1 MNFQK
6 DSIHLARGLS
16 LLLYIIP
23 VTLTSASTTDT
34 FPEEPPQEPLPSRA
48 PNAVETAIEAPQA
61 AENLISEENLT
72 ALMEQNLGPDDDAG
86 PPVILS
92 PQAAIDLALKRNLGL
107 AVTRYQPSIS
117 GDTLQIAES
126 EFDPVISSSVNAN
139 DRVSPQAATN
149 LEGVAQG
156 AQPRNSGQSGEFGV
170 SQKIPTGATV
180 TAGTEINRSTTNS
193 NRSFLNP
200 EYTTNA
206 TLSVRQPLLRDF
218 GAKVNL
224 AEIAKARLAL
234 NQSRLAVRREVLDVI
249 AAAEIRYWQLSAA
262 KARKLLFDSN
272 LELAENLLEENQER
286 ERLGLATRLDVL
298 QAQASLAARSE
309 DVILAQQATENAED
323 RLRTVLGDL
332 NYGIEASLEVEEL
345 PEINPPVPEFREAVR
360 SALAQDMD
368 TQIQYEIIEQRKIDR
383 SVARNRTLPT
393 LDFTAGVGLLGLE
406 GQPAD
411 AYDKALRGNGYNWS
425 TGLEL
430 SFPWGMRSARAQL
443 STRKKQVLQEETEL
457 AVIQQELLLRLR
469 EAWRAV
475 VAGKERTA
483 TTRASLVLNEES
495 FVRERARYD
504 AGASSFRNV
513 LEAQRDFDEAKI
525 RHLDAMIDLIEST
538 VSLSRLDGTIL
549 IRHGF
554 EWEEIDSE
562 TQTLPEPV
570 EPLPVDNLG
579 APS

>member
-1 MNFQK
+1 MFKALKN
-6 DSIHLARGLS
+6 IIALNCTVAS
-16 LLLYIIP
+16 LGA
-23 VTLTSASTTDT
+23 V
-34 FPEEPPQEPLPSRA
+34 FPEEPPQEPLPSRD
-48 PNAVETAIEAPQA
+48 PTELERNIEQPQPPEA
-61 AENLISEENLT
+61 LISEANMD
-72 ALMEQNLGPDDDAG
+72 ALMDQNLGPEDDAG
-86 PPVILS
+86 LLALT
-92 PQAAIDLALKRNLGL
+92 PQAAIDIALNRNLGL
-107 AVTRYQPSIS
+107 AVTRYRPSIS
-117 GDTLQIAES
+117 SDNLQVAEA
-126 EFDPVISSSVNAN
+126 EFDPNLAASVNAR

-149 LEGVAQG
+149 LDGVAQG
-156 AQPRNSGQSGEFGV
+156 SQPRNTGQSGDFSI
-170 SQKIPTGATV
+170 SQRIPTGATI
-180 TAGTEINRSTTNS
+180 TASTGISRTTTNS
-193 NRSFLNP
+193 NRAFLNP
-200 EYTTNA
+200 EYSTEARLN
-206 TLSVRQPLLRDF
+206 VRQPLLRDF

-234 NQSRLAVRREVLDVI
+234 NQSRLEVRREVLDVI
-249 AAAEIRYWQLSAA
+249 AATEIRYWQLSAA
-262 KARKLLFDSN
+262 RARKLLFDSN

-309 DVILAQQATENAED
+309 DVILAQQAVENAED
-323 RLRTVLGDL
+323 RLRTVLGEL
-332 NYGIEASLEVEEL
+332 NYSLESALIVEEL
-345 PEINPPVPEFREAVR
+345 PEISPPVPEFRQAVR

-383 SVARNRTLPT
+383 SVARNRVLPN
-393 LDFTAGVGLLGLE
+393 LDFTAGVGMLGLE
-406 GQPAD
+406 GQPDD
-411 AYDKALRGNGYNWS
+411 AYEQAFRGNGYSWN

-430 SFPWGMRSARAQL
+430 SFPWGMRAARAQL
-443 STRKKQVLQEETEL
+443 NTRRKQVLQEETEL

-525 RHLDAMIDLIEST
+525 RHLDAMSDLIEST

-554 EWEEIDSE
+554 EWNEIDAA
-562 TQTLPEPV
+562 TQSVPEPV
-570 EPLPVDNLG
+570 EPLPVEAIEG
-579 APS
+579 PS

>member
-1 MNFQK
+1 MNLRK
-6 DSIHLARGLS
+6 DSIHSARQLS
-16 LLLYIIP
+16 LFVSTIF
-23 VTLTSASTTDT
+23 VTHAFASQTDT
-34 FPEEPPQEPLPSRA
+34 FSEEPPQEPLPTKALSPIEA
-48 PNAVETAIEAPQA
+48 AIEKPQSPEA
-61 AENLISEENLT
+61 LISEENIEG
-72 ALMEQNLGPDDDAG
+72 LMAQNLGPEDDTI
-86 PPVILS
+86 PPIVLS
-92 PQAAIDLALKRNLGL
+92 PQDAIDLALKRNLGL
-107 AVTRYQPSIS
+107 AVTRYAPSIS
-117 GDTLQIAES
+117 SDTLQVAES
-126 EFDPVISSSVNAN
+126 EFDPVLSTSINAN

-149 LEGVAQG
+149 LEGVAPG
-156 AQPRNSGQSGEFGV
+156 TQPRNSGQNGDFGIT
-170 SQKIPTGATV
+170 QKIPTGATV
-180 TAGTEINRSTTNS
+180 TASTGIDRSTTNS
-193 NRSFLNP
+193 SRAFLNP
-200 EYTTNA
+200 EYASTA
-206 TLSVRQPLLRDF
+206 QVSVRQPLLRNF

-234 NQSRLAVRREVLDVI
+234 NQSRLQVRREVLNVI

-262 KARKLLFDSN
+262 RARKLLFDSN

-309 DVILAQQATENAED
+309 DVILAQQAVENSED
-323 RLRTVLGDL
+323 RLRTVLGSL
-332 NYGIEASLEVEEL
+332 NYGMEESLFVEDL
-345 PEINPPVPEFREAVR
+345 PEINPPVPEFRDAVR

-393 LDFTAGVGLLGLE
+393 LDFTAGVGLAGLE
-406 GQPAD
+406 GQPLD
-411 AYDKALRGNGYNWS
+411 SYDQTFGANGYNWR

-430 SFPWGMRSARAQL
+430 SFPWGMRAARAQL
-443 STRKKQVLQEETEL
+443 NTRRKQVLQEETEL

-525 RHLDAMIDLIEST
+525 RHLDAMNDLIQST

-549 IRHGF
+549 LRHGF
-554 EWEEIDSE
+554 EWEEIDAE
-562 TQTLPEPV
+562 TQSLPEPI
-570 EPLPVDNLG
+570 EPLPVDQPG
-579 APS
+579 GPS